1 MQIKIEN
8 IDEKMLDKLA
18 MSIQRKGYSM
28 FQKKDSKYGVKNI
41 NEKDQQILCSFV
53 AQFCDLNNL
62 EYTIEIENEEDH

>member
-28 FQKKDSKYGVKNI
+28 LQKKDSKYKVKNI
-41 NEKDQQILCSFV
+41 NKEDQQFLCSFV
-53 AQFCDLNNL
+53 AQFCDLNDL
-62 EYTIEIENEEDH
+62 EYTIEIENEEDY

>member
-41 NEKDQQILCSFV
+41 NKKDQQILCSFV
-53 AQFCDLNNL
+53 AQFCDLNDL

>member
-62 EYTIEIENEEDH
+62 EYTIEIENEEDY